1 MYELL
6 DALYSHAVENGSP
19 NRWILDPD
27 LLSEYRAC
35 GCNAESLQQTLM
47 ERLDHSERVL
57 LQRLL
62 DNLSDRYQVEHE
74 AMFVQGLA
82 NGLRLGMLTHLV

>member
-27 LLSEYRAC
+27 LLAEYRAC
-35 GCNAESLQQTLM
+35 GRNAESLRETLTK
-47 ERLDHSERVL
+47 RLDHSQQVL

-82 NGLRLGMLTHLV
+82 AGLRLGILTHLT